1 MITAKLALPPIKF
14 FGVHAAPATSQKFV
28 RHDRVQHFMIEN
40 VFQKPARHECLIE
53 QRVNSNDA
61 VFFLDRSKNEMILRP
76 MFPATS
82 PFHFVIAKP
91 AAKIALVQMIKDRTE
106 IEVLAFLTKV

>member
-28 RHDRVQHFMIEN
+28 R
-40 VFQKPARHECLIE
+40 
-53 QRVNSNDA
+53 A

-91 AAKIALVQMIKDRTE
+91 AAKIALVQMIKDGTE